1 MSDIASSGGPAGSVS
16 SGGKTQ
22 DEYRLPTDVYPKVSP
37 IRPTY
42 PQLQASANN

>member
-22 DEYRLPTDVYPKVSP
+22 DEYRLPTDIYPKVSP
-37 IRPTY
+37 YKPI
-42 PQLQASANN
+42 